1 MRSRDLLTWLIQVP
15 LEMRRRIQQGLGGLA
30 VAAAVLVPGAIWYK
44 TSIMTMSQSSASEH
58 ASMLRSRILTL
69 RQQLVTEALLVGQDL
84 WQLDR
89 NHASFRL
96 RRDLPFDFVVSIDGQ
111 RKLIDG
117 FRLLTGI
124 AEPVDLGQDSVQ
136 HLLPADSG
144 FFDQVTLKT
153 AASGLMVIEDRP
165 MLIAVRKAQVT
176 SGTHGLGFVVVGQWL
191 DVRRLAS
198 TGEQAEQKIE
208 IFSLANDEQLPSDV
222 RAAISPAQKSQG
234 MAYMLDRHGNG
245 VVFTLIDDIT
255 SRPAMIAKLPWTLA
269 WSRSGRMGFGV
280 YYLYSALAG
289 LCTWGLLFWGDR
301 QNRKRVRRF
310 EGLESLKEEH
320 IATLVEAFPGYAF
333 AVNERLE
340 YVGVSRILAGVTA
353 QEPAYFRGQ
362 VFGTIAHE
370 WNEGALAKT
379 FANLRDPARWPRVTV
394 FDHAVEG
401 LGERHVFHGAAHY
414 LGKQNLLL
422 VILSQKENPVAI
434 SATESHVLSMVD
446 LKSDKKPVKN
456 SAVA

>member
-1 MRSRDLLTWLIQVP
+1 MLTWLSQLP
-15 LEMRRRIQQGLGGLA
+15 LEIRRRFQHGLAGIA

-44 TSIMTMSQSSASEH
+44 TSVMTMSQSSASEQ
-58 ASMLRSRILTL
+58 ASMLRSRIVTL
-69 RQQLVTEALLVGQDL
+69 RQQLVTESLLAGQDV
-84 WQLDR
+84 WQR
-89 NHASFRL
+89 GENHTSFKL
-96 RRDLPFDFVVSIDGQ
+96 RRDLPFDLVVSIDGQ

-124 AEPVDLGQDSVQ
+124 AEPVDLGQEAVQ

-144 FFDQVTLKT
+144 FFDQVT
-153 AASGLMVIEDRP
+153 ANASASGLMVIEGRP
-165 MLIAVRKAQVT
+165 MLIAVRKTQV
-176 SGTHGLGFVVVGQWL
+176 SPRVNSSGFVVVGQWL

-208 IFSLANDEQLPSDV
+208 LFSLADDAELPADV
-222 RAAISPAQKSQG
+222 RAAISPAQKAQG
-234 MAYMLDRHGNG
+234 MTYVFDRHGNG

-280 YYLYSALAG
+280 YYLVSALAG
-289 LCTWGLLFWGDR
+289 VCTWGLLFWSDR

-310 EGLESLKEEH
+310 DGLDSLKEDH

-333 AVNERLE
+333 VVNGRLE

-353 QEPAYFRGQ
+353 QEPSYFRGQ
-362 VFGTIAHE
+362 VFGSIAHE
-370 WNEGALAKT
+370 WNEGTLAKT
-379 FANLRDPARWPRVTV
+379 FANLRDPERWPRVAV
-394 FDHAVEG
+394 MDHVVEG

-414 LGKQNLLL
+414 LIKQDLVM
-422 VILSQKENPVAI
+422 VILSHKENPVAI
-434 SATESHVLSMVD
+434 DAKESHVLSMTE
-446 LKSDKKPVKN
+446 LKPDKKTDKKSVKN